1 MLLIFQIQMNTIRVN
16 VLIEPI
22 IELSLSD
29 FIEKVSLWIKVS
41 GLNVPKCF
49 IIIISIG
56 HWNSVRTCRS
66 VYNNLTNNF
75 RTACLSVCYAE
86 KYWKQ
91 ERGVR

>member
-1 MLLIFQIQMNTIRVN
+1 MLLIFQIQMNIIRIN

-49 IIIISIG
+49 KIIISG
-56 HWNSVRTCRS
+56 HWNSVRTRRS

-75 RTACLSVCYAE
+75 RTARLSVCHAE